1 MHKITALNPRCRLGF
16 CKIRLA
22 GPCSDMITTPTPLKE
37 WTQVDF
43 CIHFFNYSPNS
54 LPVSCR
60 FVFLLLSTGSAPS
73 AVFCALNSPELADKN
88 NNILQRVCYH
98 SHSISRGHGELL
110 PHGGGMLVH
119 RTFPLPPPN
128 QTRLHQ
134 HFIGTH
140 IYCTEEVNTD
150 IYHTKP
156 MKAVSQDHQITS
168 VKSFL

>member
-1 MHKITALNPRCRLGF
+1 MRLGF

-22 GPCSDMITTPTPLKE
+22 GPCSDMITTPTPSKE

-60 FVFLLLSTGSAPS
+60 FVFLLLSTDSAPS

-98 SHSISRGHGELL
+98 SHSISRGHGEFL
-110 PHGGGMLVH
+110 PHGGRECYSIGHSPSPLLTKLGCTNISLV
-119 RTFPLPPPN
+119 L
-128 QTRLHQ
+128 
-134 HFIGTH
+134 
-140 IYCTEEVNTD
+140 IYIVL
-150 IYHTKP
+150 KR
-156 MKAVSQDHQITS
+156 
-168 VKSFL
+168 